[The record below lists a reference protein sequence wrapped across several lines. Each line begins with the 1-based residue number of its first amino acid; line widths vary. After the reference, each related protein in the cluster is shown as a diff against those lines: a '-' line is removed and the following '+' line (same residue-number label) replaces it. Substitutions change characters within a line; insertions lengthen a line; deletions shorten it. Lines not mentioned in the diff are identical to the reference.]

1 MNPTDVKTAEQLSFD
16 GPIGLPLAF
25 IISLLLLGVF
35 IWSLR
40 REQSILGPK
49 TAIAFSV
56 LRLLA
61 VAAVMWMLLA
71 PTNIITQTT
80 STRKAVVIM
89 TDISASM
96 SAVDPMGTA
105 EELRWAIAGDV
116 LPARGASDS
125 SSLSPGSLIL
135 NTTEAADQ
143 AVAALRIA
151 QRELLAAI
159 AAIADYHSETQ
170 ITQHALASEAALAS
184 AKSHLAAIQDRR
196 LLTDDDAAQQEAQ
209 QLAEAVSS
217 MLRSAEF
224 SSFSEL
230 CQIFDARRVPSQP
243 GWQESLS
250 DLEPRIV
257 SARNLTQELAHL
269 LAQLETSVVSRQSPS
284 QWTQLS
290 QSSRIQRVADF
301 LDNLQR
307 STLER
312 LGHEVDVQWSR
323 FDRSLSPMSG
333 TSGARESLL
342 LASDRSD
349 RPKQS
354 KSATNLSAALQQL
367 QRLEQQQPIAAAFI
381 FTDANHNDS
390 SIQQAEDVP
399 DTGLAKDQENIIS
412 DPAQVA
418 ANITD
423 TPVYV
428 VPIGNPHRL
437 RDIAVVGVEA
447 PSVAMRNDEIIIEAH
462 LEAYQCADQRC
473 VVQLLAGE
481 EVIDFRE
488 VVIDSDFVSRTV
500 RFVQRVP
507 EIGEQRFQV
516 AIEPIDGEVTDQNNL
531 ENVEVNVTR
540 SDINILLADELPRWE
555 FRYLAQ
561 LFRRDPKVQCD
572 ELLLRP
578 RLIATGRREE
588 SQSLPVT
595 ADQWDQYDVVI
606 LGDLPP
612 EHFSTSSQ
620 EALVEYLQ
628 QRGGTLVMIA
638 GDHAMPQ
645 QYVGSPLEAIL
656 PVGPI
661 DATVSDRVE
670 PTDGYAFH
678 VTDEGLRHV
687 ALMIG
692 ESQQTTRAAWDFV
705 NRFSPL
711 HKMSTWRKP
720 KPTARNLIAAVPRHA
735 MNADSGWQDST
746 FLCWQ
751 PIGRGRVVYL
761 SGPDSYRLRF
771 LRGDQL
777 HYRFWGQLLRWAI
790 AADLATGSK
799 FVRVRSQKTR
809 YQAEEPIH
817 IETELY
823 SDAGE
828 PIVDAHDLELR
839 VISGAEE
846 HALAMTQDPDRPG
859 VYTADFHL
867 TKPGVYHAQPSGAI
881 MSSLRQLGAEG
892 AADVAFTV
900 HADLPRELIDIR
912 CNRVLANQISDLTG
926 GQSLPPTAV
935 SEVLALTDLTP
946 VITEATQRK
955 PLWDQWKYLWIVF
968 GCLQIEWTIRKWRG
982 LS

>member
-25 IISLLLLGVF
+25 ITALLLLGVF

-40 REQSILGPK
+40 REQLILGPK
-49 TAIAFSV
+49 TTVGFGV
-56 LRLLA
+56 LRLMA
-61 VAAVMWMLLA
+61 VAAALWMLLA
-71 PTNIITQTT
+71 PTSVITQIS

-96 SAVDPMGTA
+96 STVDPMGTA

-116 LPARGASDS
+116 LPSLEASDS
-125 SSLSPGSLIL
+125 TSLSTGSSIL
-135 NTTEAADQ
+135 NKTAAADQ
-143 AVAALRIA
+143 AVAALGVA

-159 AAIADYHSETQ
+159 ATIAGYHSETQ
-170 ITQHALASEAALAS
+170 MTQHALATEAALAR
-184 AKSHLAAIQDRR
+184 AKSNLATIYQTR
-196 LLTDDDAAQQEAQ
+196 LPSDEDAGQHEAQ
-209 QLAEAVSS
+209 QLATTVSS
-217 MLRSAEF
+217 MLQSSEF
-224 SSFSEL
+224 SSFTEL
-230 CQIFDARRVPSQP
+230 CQIFAAGRMPSQP

-257 SARNLTQELAHL
+257 STRNLTQELAHS
-269 LAQLETSVVSRQSPS
+269 LAQLETTVASRQSPP
-284 QWTQLS
+284 QWAQLT

-312 LGHEVDVQWSR
+312 LGNEVDVQWSR
-323 FDRSLSPMSG
+323 FDTSLSPIVG
-333 TSGARESLL
+333 AGGAREGLL
-342 LASDRSD
+342 LASESSD
-349 RPKQS
+349 GPMRS

-381 FTDANHNDS
+381 LTDANHNDS
-390 SIQQAEDVP
+390 QLQQADNP
-399 DTGLAKDQENIIS
+399 DSGSVHDHGNVVS

-418 ANITD
+418 ANITS

-428 VPIGNPHRL
+428 VPIGNPNRL
-437 RDIAVVGVEA
+437 RDIALVGVEA
-447 PSVAMRNDEIIIEAH
+447 PPVAMRNDEIIIEAH
-462 LEAYQCADQRC
+462 LEAYQCADDRC
-473 VVQLLAGE
+473 VVQLIAGE
-481 EVIDFRE
+481 EVVDFRE
-488 VVIDSDFVSRTV
+488 VVIDSDFISRTV
-500 RFVQRVP
+500 RFVQRVS
-507 EIGEQRFQV
+507 EIGEQAFQI
-516 AIEPIDGEVTDQNNL
+516 AIEPIDGEVTDQNNYG
-531 ENVEVNVTR
+531 NVKVNVTR
-540 SDINILLADELPRWE
+540 SDIKILLADELPRWE

-561 LFRRDPKVQCD
+561 LFRRDPKIQCD

-588 SQSLPVT
+588 SQLFPVT

-612 EHFSTSSQ
+612 EHLPTSSQ

-661 DATVSDRVE
+661 DAAPSNPVE
-670 PTDGYAFH
+670 TTDEYAFH

-692 ESQQTTRAAWDFV
+692 EGQQATRTAWDFV

-711 HKMSTWRKP
+711 HKVSTWRKP
-720 KPTARNLIAAVPRHA
+720 KPTARNLIAAVPRQA
-735 MNADSGWQDST
+735 MSVESSWQNST

-790 AADLATGSK
+790 ASDLATGSK

-809 YQAEEPIH
+809 YRAEEPIH
-817 IETELY
+817 IETELF
-823 SDAGE
+823 SDTGE
-828 PIVDAHDLELR
+828 PITDADDLELR
-839 VISGAEE
+839 VTSGAEE
-846 HALAMTQDPDRPG
+846 QTVAMTQDPERPG
-859 VYTADFHL
+859 VYLADFHL
-867 TKPGVYHAQPSGAI
+867 TKPGVYRAQPSGTI
-881 MSSLRQLGAEG
+881 MDSLTQLGTEEI
-892 AADVAFTV
+892 ADVAFTV
-900 HADLPRELIDIR
+900 HTDLPTELIDTR
-912 CNRVLANQISDLTG
+912 CNRVLANRISELTG
-926 GQSLPPTAV
+926 GQTLPPTAV

-946 VITEATQRK
+946 VVTEATQRQ

-968 GCLQIEWTIRKWRG
+968 GCLQVEWTIRKWRG